1 MVYLS
6 KSRYCQVWQCPK
18 MAWLKKYKPE
28 EEVKAPGLEAR
39 FTSGNEVG
47 DLAMGLFG
55 DFVEVTKKKEDGSL
69 DLPAMIDAT
78 KAEMARGTAVI
89 CEASFS
95 FQGLYCAVD
104 ILKKEGDGWAV
115 YEVKSSTHG
124 DKDVYL
130 ADVAYQKY
138 VLEHC
143 GVKVT
148 GVYTVVL
155 NNQYVFD
162 GTLDLKQ
169 LFKVTD
175 VSELIELESRK
186 VEKNLAVAD
195 RVLSCKD
202 EPEIE
207 LSMACTEPY
216 ACGFFPYC
224 TRNLPKPNV
233 FDLYG
238 MKYATKLRYYKQGI
252 LRFENLIDEP
262 KIKNEKVLRQ
272 MEFALSD
279 RDVYLDKEQIR
290 AFLDGLTYP
299 LYFLDF
305 ETIQP
310 IVPQFVGTRPYQQIP
325 FQYSLHYIETE
336 GGPLLHKEFLAESC
350 PDPRRALAEQL
361 CSDIPENVCTLVYNQ
376 GFEKTQLKELAA
388 AFPDLSEHLLN
399 IRDHIADLLVLFRG
413 GAYYTRAM
421 GASFSIKSVL
431 PAMFPNDPALDYH
444 ALEGVHNGGEAMT
457 IFPQIQFMTP
467 EDRETTRR
475 NLLKYCELD
484 TLAMVK
490 VWEGLVRLTQW
501 KDIGNGAVKKLER
514 LP

>member
-1 MVYLS
+1 MNCLS
-6 KSRYCQVWQCPK
+6 KTRYCQVWQCPK

-28 EEVKAPGLEAR
+28 EEVKDPGLEAR
-39 FTSGNEVG
+39 FVSGNEVG

-55 DFVEVTKKKEDGSL
+55 DFTEVTRKKENGSL
-69 DLPAMIDAT
+69 DLSAMIKAT
-78 KAEMARGTAVI
+78 AAEMARGAAVI

-95 FQGLYCAVD
+95 FKGLYCAVD
-104 ILKKEGDGWAV
+104 ILKKEGDGWAI

-124 DKDVYL
+124 EKDVYL

-143 GVKVT
+143 GVKVA
-148 GVYTVVL
+148 GLYTVVL

-162 GTLDLKQ
+162 GTLDLQQ

-175 VSELIELESRK
+175 VSELIAPESQK
-186 VEKNLAVAD
+186 VEKVLADAD

-202 EPEIE
+202 EPAID
-207 LSMACTEPY
+207 LSVSCTEPY

-224 TRNLPKPNV
+224 TKRLPKPNV
-233 FDLYG
+233 FDLGG
-238 MKYATKLRYYKQGI
+238 MHFTTKLRYYKQGKI
-252 LRFENLIDEP
+252 RFEDLIGEP
-262 KIKNEKVLRQ
+262 KITNEKALRQ
-272 MEFALSD
+272 MEYALSD
-279 RDVYLDKEQIR
+279 RGVFFDKEQIR
-290 AFLDGLTYP
+290 AFLDNLTYP

-325 FQYSLHYIETE
+325 FQYSLHCIETE
-336 GGPLLHKEFLAESC
+336 GGPLLHKEFLAESG

-361 CSDIPENVCTLVYNQ
+361 CADIPENACSLVYNDS
-376 GFEKTQLKELAA
+376 FEKTRLEELAK
-388 AFPDLSEHLLN
+388 AFPDLSAHLLN
-399 IRDHIADLLVLFRG
+399 IRDHIADLFDLFKG
-413 GAYYTRAM
+413 GAYYTREM

-457 IFPQIQFMTP
+457 VFPQIQFMTP
-467 EDRETTRR
+467 EERETARK

-490 VWEGLVRLTQW
+490 VWQELVRISQ
-501 KDIGNGAVKKLER
+501 
-514 LP
+514 

>member
-6 KSRYCQVWQCPK
+6 KSKYCQVWQCPK

-28 EEVKAPGLEAR
+28 EEVKDPGVEAR
-39 FTSGNEVG
+39 FVSGNEVG
-47 DLAMGLFG
+47 DLAMGLLG
-55 DFVEVTKKKEDGSL
+55 DYTEVTKKKEDGSL
-69 DLPAMIDAT
+69 DLPAMIEAT
-78 KAEMARGTAVI
+78 ATEMARGTSVI

-95 FQGLYCAVD
+95 FNGLYCAVD
-104 ILKKEGDGWAV
+104 ILKKEGDGWAI
-115 YEVKSSTHG
+115 YEVKSSTRG

-143 GVKVT
+143 GVKVV
-148 GVYTVVL
+148 GAYTVVL

-162 GTLDLKQ
+162 GTLDLSK

-175 VSELIELESRK
+175 VTELIAAESQK
-186 VEKNLAVAD
+186 VENVLAAAD

-202 EPEIE
+202 EPQID
-207 LSMACTEPY
+207 LSLNCTEPY
-216 ACGFFPYC
+216 DCGFFPYC

-233 FDLYG
+233 FDLCV
-238 MKYATKLRYYKQGI
+238 MHFKTKLRYYMQGKI
-252 LRFENLIDEP
+252 RFEDLINEP
-262 KIKNEKVLRQ
+262 KIKSEKVLRQ
-272 MEFALSD
+272 MEYALSD
-279 RDVYLDKEQIR
+279 KGVYFDKKQIR
-290 AFLDGLTYP
+290 AFLEKLTYP

-305 ETIQP
+305 ETIQQ

-336 GGPLLHKEFLAESC
+336 GSPLLHKEFLAESG

-361 CSDIPENVCTLVYNQ
+361 CADIPENACSLVYNDS
-376 GFEKTQLKELAA
+376 FEKTRLEELAK
-388 AFPDLSEHLLN
+388 AFPDLSAHLLN
-399 IRDHIADLLVLFRG
+399 IRDHIADLFDLFKG
-413 GAYYTRAM
+413 GAYYTREM

-431 PAMFPNDPALDYH
+431 PSMFPNDPALDYH

-457 IFPQIQFMTP
+457 VFPQIQFMTP
-467 EDRETTRR
+467 EERETARK

-490 VWEGLVRLTQW
+490 VWQELVRISQ
-501 KDIGNGAVKKLER
+501 
-514 LP
+514 